1 MSLRLYRKS
10 TPKNKPTTIAPP
22 LIDFV
27 DDEPVNGIKEDLG
40 DDELP
45 EGVIVDTTIVV
56 VGMYGDCEL
65 DCDVGRAP
73 ME

>member
-1 MSLRLYRKS
+1 MN
-10 TPKNKPTTIAPP
+10 NKPITIAPP
-22 LIDFV
+22 LTDLV
-27 DDEPVNGIKEDLG
+27 DDEPVNGTKEDLG

-56 VGMYGDCEL
+56 VGMCGDCKL